1 MEPQSPLLPIAAKL
15 KRPASIVLTFKN
27 VGAYRQAVHLY
38 CEALDIPAPAEPLGD
53 YCSLPTRD
61 KQMELRLVLVK
72 KDIFDKNR
80 TIVYWEVADLDR
92 THQELIR
99 LPGYREEKPPQQ
111 DQDLTG
117 QAAATARSVIE
128 DDSGNLF
135 GLVVNPPYPLK

>member
-1 MEPQSPLLPIAAKL
+1 MEPQTPFLPIAAKL

-27 VGAYRQAVHLY
+27 MGAYRQAVHLY
-38 CEALDIPAPAEPLGD
+38 CQALDIPAPAEPLGD

-61 KQMELRLVLVK
+61 KQIELRLVLER

-92 THQELIR
+92 THQELIC

-111 DQDLTG
+111 DQNLTG
-117 QAAATARSVIE
+117 QAAATVRSVIE

>member
-27 VGAYRQAVHLY
+27 TGAYRQAVHLY

-61 KQMELRLVLVK
+61 KQMELRLVLVR

-80 TIVYWEVADLDR
+80 TIVYWEVTDLDR

-111 DQDLTG
+111 DQNFTG
-117 QAAATARSVIE
+117 QAVATVRSVIE

-135 GLVVNPPYPLK
+135 GLVINPPYPLK

>member
-27 VGAYRQAVHLY
+27 TGAYRQAVHLY

-61 KQMELRLVLVK
+61 KQMELRLVLVR

-80 TIVYWEVADLDR
+80 TIVYWEVTDLDR

-111 DQDLTG
+111 DQNLTG
-117 QAAATARSVIE
+117 QAVATVRSVIE

-135 GLVVNPPYPLK
+135 GLVINPPYPLK